1 MGQNK
6 PLLLLF
12 DGNALVH
19 RAFHALPPL
28 TVSKTGEMVN
38 AVYGFIN
45 TLLKVSTELKP
56 THWAIAFD
64 RPGPTFRHQ
73 MFELYKA
80 QRPRTPEEL
89 VTQLER
95 VHQVTEVFRIP
106 AFEIDGYEADD
117 VLATLSR
124 QAEKQ
129 GVHTIIVTGDTD
141 ILQTV
146 SPRVKVLA
154 PRRTFSDT
162 VLYDEAGVKE
172 KFDLAPEQLVDFKA
186 LTGDPSDNIPGI
198 PGIGEKTATKLIK
211 QFGSLEGIYEHIDD
225 ILPEKLRELLI
236 KHKEQV
242 FQSKGLVTSVTDV
255 PMKLDLD
262 TCKVTTYDRN
272 RVVDLFRELEFV
284 KLLPRLPGLVTETS
298 SVAKGKA
305 LPKGNYQIITNYEAL
320 QNLISQLSTAPE
332 LVIDTE
338 TSAKEAMTADL
349 IGISLSATAGEAA
362 YIPIGHYGLEQ
373 PRQLSVSQVIASLK
387 PLLENP
393 KTDKIAHNAKYDLT
407 IIERYGIELANLS
420 FDTMIAAYLLGEKSL
435 GLKALAFTKL
445 GIEMTSISELIG
457 TGAKQISMAMV
468 GVERVADY
476 ACADADVTFRL
487 KDVLKKEL
495 HEEGLWQL
503 FNQVEMPLVPVLV
516 DMERNGVALDMD
528 LLQEMSHSLGK
539 EMVSIEAAIYNSIGY
554 RFNVNSSQQLARVLY
569 EELKLPRSRK
579 TKGGY
584 STEAS
589 VLEELR
595 GVHPVIEFI
604 LQYRQL
610 AKLKSTYVDA
620 LPALINPK
628 TGRLHTSF
636 NQTGTATGRL
646 SSSEPNLQNIPIRGE
661 LGRKIRQAIIAP
673 FGYCLLAADYSQID
687 LRVLAHLS
695 QDPGLMTAFFNDEDI
710 HTATASRVFNVLPSD
725 ITPEMRRVAKTVN
738 FGVVY
743 GMSDYGLE
751 QATDLTREEASQ
763 FISAYFEKYP
773 KVKEYIENT
782 KQQAQ
787 EKGYVQTVM
796 GRRRFI
802 PEINSANRQVREAA
816 ERMAINM
823 PVQGTSADI
832 IKIAMINLHRA
843 MKQKDLE
850 SKMILQVHDE
860 LVFEVPQKEVDE
872 MKSLT
877 SDIMPNALKL
887 SVPLKIDI
895 KMGKNWAEME

>member
-1 MGQNK
+1 MSQDK

-45 TLLKVSTELKP
+45 TLLKVFTELKP
-56 THWAIAFD
+56 TYWAIAFD

-73 MFELYKA
+73 MFERYKA

-89 VTQLER
+89 VAQLER
-95 VHQVTEVFRIP
+95 VHQVSEAFRIP

-124 QAEKQ
+124 QADEQ
-129 GVHTIIVTGDTD
+129 GIETIIVTGDTD
-141 ILQTV
+141 VLQSV

-154 PRRTFSDT
+154 PRRSFSDT

-198 PGIGEKTATKLIK
+198 PSIGEKTATKLIR
-211 QFGSLEGIYEHIDD
+211 QFGSLQGIYSHIDD
-225 ILPEKLRELLI
+225 IVPEKLRGLLVQY
-236 KHKEQV
+236 KEQV
-242 FQSKGLVTSVTDV
+242 FQSKDLVTSITDV
-255 PMKLDLD
+255 PVTLDLEA
-262 TCKVTTYDRN
+262 CRVATYDRN
-272 RVVDLFRELEFV
+272 RVVDLFQELEFV
-284 KLLPRLPGLVTETS
+284 KLLPRLPGPVVEMPGI
-298 SVAKGKA
+298 AKGKA
-305 LPKGNYQIITNYEAL
+305 LPKGNYQIITSHEAL
-320 QNLISQLSTAPE
+320 QKLINQLSAVSE

-338 TSAKEAMTADL
+338 TSAKDAMTADL
-349 IGISLSATAGEAA
+349 IGIALSVTASEAA
-362 YIPIGHYGLEQ
+362 YIPVGHYGLEQ
-373 PRQLSVSQVIASLK
+373 PSQLSISQAIASLK
-387 PLLENP
+387 PLLESH
-393 KTDKIAHNAKYDLT
+393 KIAKIAHNAKYDLT
-407 IIERYGIELANLS
+407 IIERYGIKLANLS

-445 GIEMTSISELIG
+445 GIEMTPISELIG
-457 TGAKQISMAMV
+457 TGAKQISMAMI

-476 ACADADVTFRL
+476 ACADADVTLRL
-487 KDVLKKEL
+487 KGVLEGEL
-495 HEEGLWQL
+495 HSEGLWQL
-503 FNQVEMPLVPVLV
+503 FNQVEMPLVPVLM
-516 DMERNGVALDMD
+516 DMERNGVALDVE

-554 RFNVNSSQQLARVLY
+554 KFNVNSSQQLARVLY

-579 TKGGY
+579 TKSGY

-595 GVHPVIEFI
+595 GVHPVIELI

-620 LPALINPK
+620 LPALINLK

-636 NQTGTATGRL
+636 NQTGTTTGRL
-646 SSSEPNLQNIPIRGE
+646 SSSEPNLQNIPVRGE

-673 FGYCLLAADYSQID
+673 PEYYLLAADYSQID

-695 QDPGLMTAFFNDEDI
+695 QDPGLMTAFFNNEDI
-710 HTATASRVFNVLPSD
+710 HTATASRVFNVPASD

-751 QATDLTREEASQ
+751 QATDFTREEASQ
-763 FISAYFEKYP
+763 FISAYFDKYP

-782 KQQAQ
+782 KQQAR

-796 GRRRFI
+796 GRRRYI
-802 PEINSANRQVREAA
+802 PEINSANRILREAA

-843 MKQKDLE
+843 MKQKELK
-850 SKMILQVHDE
+850 SKMILQIHDE
-860 LVFEVPQKEVDE
+860 LVFEVPEDEIDE
-872 MKSLT
+872 MKGLVNE
-877 SDIMPNALKL
+877 IMPKALKL

-895 KMGKNWAEME
+895 KLGKNWAEME